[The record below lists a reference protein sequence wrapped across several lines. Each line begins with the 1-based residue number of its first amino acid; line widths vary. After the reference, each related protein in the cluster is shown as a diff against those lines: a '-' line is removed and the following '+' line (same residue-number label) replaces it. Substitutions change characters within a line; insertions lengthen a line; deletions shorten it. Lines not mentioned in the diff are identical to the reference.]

1 VDAALAAAA
10 RAAAVPAA
18 SVHPAGAEPA
28 ARPQH
33 DGAPSASAE
42 TPTLRGKADVAAA
55 IAHAQAKADRFLSS
69 GSGDAAAPV
78 APEGKRAP

>member
-1 VDAALAAAA
+1 
-10 RAAAVPAA
+10 AV
-18 SVHPAGAEPA
+18 AEPA

-33 DGAPSASAE
+33 DAAPAAASMA
-42 TPTLRGKADVAAA
+42 TPAVHGKADVAAA